1 MTKMVK
7 KAPYTS
13 IAKIY
18 DYLMEDIDYKIWMD
32 LIEEIFTHFEAK
44 PKTILELGC
53 GTGNICAELESR
65 GYKMTGIDLA
75 SEMIDFAKTKI
86 QSVNFQVAD
95 MRDFHFEEKFDAVL
109 CLFDSINY
117 VHTLEEILQVLDKTY
132 EVLKEGGIFIFD
144 ISTELNS
151 IQNFN
156 GYYEAGEFEG
166 IQYTFESFYLRSEKM
181 HLNEITLELPGHP
194 ETFVEKHF
202 QKVFKTK
209 EMQELVENSK
219 FEVLGIFDGFEIEEA
234 AKESE
239 RVNFVL
245 RKQ

>member
-1 MTKMVK
+1 MTKMIE

-18 DYLMEDIDYKIWMD
+18 DYLMEDVDYAIWMD
-32 LIEEIFTHFEAK
+32 LIEEIFTHFDTK

-53 GTGNICAELESR
+53 GTGSICTELESR

-75 SEMIDFAKTKI
+75 SEMIDFAKTKSE
-86 QSVNFQVAD
+86 SVNFQVGD
-95 MRDFHFEEKFDAVL
+95 MRDFSFEEKFDSAL

-132 EVLKEGGIFIFD
+132 EVLKNGGIFIFD
-144 ISTELNS
+144 ISTEVNS

-156 GYYEAGEFEG
+156 GYYEADQFEDFE
-166 IQYTFESFYLRSEKM
+166 YTFESFYLRSDKM
-181 HLNEITLELPGHP
+181 HLNQITVEHP
-194 ETFVEKHF
+194 DFAETYIEKHY
-202 QKVFKTK
+202 QKVYKT
-209 EMQELVENSK
+209 EEIQEILEKSK
-219 FEVLGIFDGFEIEEA
+219 FEILGVFDGFEIEEA
-234 AKESE
+234 TKESA

-245 RKQ
+245 RKN